1 MNERYSK
8 KQTRQI
14 AEKLLSIIGAQS
26 IKQPKKAMVV
36 GLSGDLG
43 TGKTTLTQELAMLLG
58 VKETIQSPTFVIAKF
73 YKTNNNSFKEMVHID
88 AYRIDNPKELDILG
102 WQEMIEKPET
112 LIVVEWPERI
122 MNALPKDTKIFSLS
136 HDGEYRH
143 INHA

>member
-8 KQTRQI
+8 EQMKQI
-14 AEKLLSIIGAQS
+14 AEELLSFIGAQS

-58 VKETIQSPTFVIAKF
+58 VKETVQSPTFVIAKF
-73 YKTNNNSFKEMVHID
+73 YQTTSQDFKEMIHID
-88 AYRIDNPKELDILG
+88 AYRIESLKELEAIG
-102 WQEMIEKPET
+102 WQEIINKPQT
-112 LIVVEWPERI
+112 LVVVEWPERVKD
-122 MNALPKDTKIFSLS
+122 ALPKDTRFFSLT

-143 INHA
+143 IKHA